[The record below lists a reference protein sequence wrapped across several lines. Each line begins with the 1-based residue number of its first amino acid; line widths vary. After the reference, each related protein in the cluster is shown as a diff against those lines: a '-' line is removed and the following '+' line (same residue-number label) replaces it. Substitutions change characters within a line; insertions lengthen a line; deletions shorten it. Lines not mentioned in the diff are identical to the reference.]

1 MRMTIAAKL
10 GIGFAAMTALTLVG
24 GGVTLWKVGQLEAA
38 SGRMIH
44 VRQPTSLHAAEL
56 QSQMRQQRVALRGIV
71 LWADDA
77 TARARETAA
86 LEAAREAVGE
96 QVRKLDELSTH
107 WTNPSTREAF
117 TAVKAELAE
126 LKSAQDRV
134 AAEASDRTRALSEM
148 AERVVPVTAK
158 IDREVDRIIEIQ
170 EQMTA
175 ADTSEVMAAKFEV
188 RAAQMAAS
196 GISLVAGVLLAVV
209 LTRMVVRPARQMIGT
224 FELVAAG
231 DLTKRVERF
240 KDDELGDLAKA
251 FNLLTE
257 KTQGA
262 LSEVASATHEVAS
275 ASTEIAAS
283 SEQISASAGE
293 VARQAAMT
301 RDQADQSK
309 ALAEDG
315 GSVVKRTV
323 EGINRVQTTVTRS
336 AQSVTELGQRSG
348 EIGQIIAVI
357 NEIADQTNLLALNAA
372 IEAARAGEH
381 GRGFAVVAD
390 EVRKLAERTTKATE
404 QVSTSIEMI
413 QRETRTSVEQIGR
426 GTHEVETGVTMAT
439 EAGTKLEQIVTRVGD
454 VSSMIQT
461 IASAAEEAGAGSAQ
475 AAAAASQLS
484 AKAEQLQTLVGRF
497 KV

>member
-10 GIGFAAMTALTLVG
+10 GIGFAAMTALTLG
-24 GGVTLWKVGQLEAA
+24 AGGVTMWEVGQLESS
-38 SGRMIH
+38 SGRMIQ
-44 VRQPTSLHAAEL
+44 VRQPTALHAAEL
-56 QSQMRQQRVALRGIV
+56 QSEMRQQRVALRGIL
-71 LWADDA
+71 LWADDPQA
-77 TARARETAA
+77 KAREVSALETARSGVDKHVEA
-86 LEAAREAVGE
+86 LS
-96 QVRKLDELSTH
+96 KLSSE
-107 WTNPSTREAF
+107 WTNPKTKEAF
-117 TAVKAELAE
+117 TDIKAELGA
-126 LKSAQDRV
+126 LRQAQDRV
-134 AAEASDRTRALSEM
+134 VAASSERASALAAMVEH
-148 AERVVPVTAK
+148 VVPVTAK
-158 IDREVDRIIEIQ
+158 IDQHLLEMIEIQ
-170 EQMTA
+170 AEMTV
-175 ADTSEVMAAKFEV
+175 ADTKEVMAAKSEL
-188 RAAQMAAS
+188 RLAIMTAS
-196 GISLVAGVLLAVV
+196 GVSLVAGLALAYF
-209 LTRMVVRPARQMIGT
+209 LTRMIVRPTREMIGT

-240 KDDELGDLAKA
+240 KDDELGDLAKS

-315 GSVVKRTV
+315 GSVVKQTV
-323 EGINRVQTTVTRS
+323 DGINRVQATVTRS

-426 GTHEVETGVTMAT
+426 GTQEVETGVTMAT

-484 AKAEQLQTLVGRF
+484 AKAEQLQSLVGRF